1 MGCCID
7 IIDSVKVIFW
17 IFIDPFIRLGKCI
30 CPKPKKNIKGEI
42 VLITG
47 AGHGLGKEIAMR
59 LAEMEPVL
67 VIWDIN
73 QVCVIY
79 F

>member
-7 IIDSVKVIFW
+7 IIDSFVVGFW
-17 IFIDPFIRLGKCI
+17 MIMDPFIRLGRCI
-30 CPKPKKNIKGEI
+30 CPKSKKNIKGEI

-47 AGHGLGKEIAMR
+47 AGHGLGKEIAIR

-67 VIWDIN
+67 VLWDIN
-73 QVCVIY
+73 QVR
-79 F
+79 